1 MEKGTSMDDRTHAVR
16 AMLRSMCP
24 SASIP
29 YIKQFQL
36 PEEEELVLIECD
48 ARGKSVQQVAQSM
61 NLSPETV
68 WRRRRAGLLKISR
81 GRKEVNYEEIPLS
94 GAVAKRPHILQT
106 LTL

>member
-1 MEKGTSMDDRTHAVR
+1 MSMDDRTQAVR
-16 AMLRSMCP
+16 HMLRSMCP

-29 YIKQFQL
+29 FIQKFQL

-68 WRRRRAGLLKISR
+68 WRRRRAALLKIA
-81 GRKEVNYEEIPLS
+81 G
-94 GAVAKRPHILQT
+94 T
-106 LTL
+106 